1 MKPDDTG
8 TTAGGQGMAGTAIPA
23 PPPVARPFMEDR
35 VKQLLATVK
44 EAAPSGPPGTNA
56 GQLLTEM
63 GQCLDAVL
71 NLIRTTIANIRPTSE
86 HTLPA
91 VASTLTS
98 MIHASETVAHR
109 VLDEA
114 DGLTSDHQ
122 RLLEALARV
131 GHFVSA
137 SDLSGSVALVEAR
150 EASNA
155 IPVRITAITSAME
168 FQDIMAQHLT
178 SATKAIEGIQLRL
191 AEILTVLKLPLETV
205 TLPPIRLETRIV
217 GPTGSG
223 PWRQVLTDQHFAEG
237 KESGRAEPRP

>member
-1 MKPDDTG
+1 
-8 TTAGGQGMAGTAIPA
+8 
-23 PPPVARPFMEDR
+23 MEDR
-35 VKQLLATVK
+35 VMHLLATVR
-44 EAAPSGPPGTNA
+44 EASPSGPAKINA
-56 GQLLTEM
+56 GQLLTEL

-71 NLIRTTIANIRPTSE
+71 SLIQTTIANIRPTSE

-91 VASTLTS
+91 VASTLIS
-98 MIHASETVAHR
+98 MIRASETVAHR

-114 DGLTSDHQ
+114 DGLTADRQ

-137 SDLSGSVALVEAR
+137 SDLSASAALVEAR
-150 EASNA
+150 EASHA
-155 IPVRITAITSAME
+155 ITVRITAITSAME

-191 AEILTVLKLPLETV
+191 AEILTVLKLPLETA

-223 PWRQVLTDQHFAEG
+223 PWRQVLADQHFAEG
-237 KESGRAEPRP
+237 KEGGRGDAR